1 MYLVYYGPEFRSWHQ
16 RNYWPWP
23 SWAWCEGQLSSETRK
38 MPGRWWWHANG
49 DRSSS
54 AEKEWSTGEYLSEI
68 WHEDRRGGYCN
79 KGVRFQSFTELLVS
93 WYALQQQGEQT
104 SGHLQEICDVPVFTC
119 TSMRKYFS
127 VTKWLSDEL
136 RQYLHKNPQTDPSTC
151 NQLTHVRYLLHF
163 SLYDDGTLGTTVHPT
178 VYSQVPTT
186 QSFVN
191 HVFRTRTNS
200 TRLLPSLCSLTLLVS
215 QDKVCEKNIWRRIWR
230 DSKVANG
237 GVNCR
242 RDCSYFGEYCDTCWR
257 SSFWW

>member
-1 MYLVYYGPEFRSWHQ
+1 
-16 RNYWPWP
+16 
-23 SWAWCEGQLSSETRK
+23 
-38 MPGRWWWHANG
+38 MPGRWWWHADGN
-49 DRSSS
+49 RCSS
-54 AEKEWSTGEYLSEI
+54 AEKEWSRQENTQWNLT
-68 WHEDRRGGYCN
+68 RGGYCN
-79 KGVRFQSFTELLVS
+79 KGVRFHWIAGLVVCTT
-93 WYALQQQGEQT
+93 QT

-163 SLYDDGTLGTTVHPT
+163 SLYDDGTLGTTIHPT
-178 VYSQVPTT
+178 VYSQVTTT